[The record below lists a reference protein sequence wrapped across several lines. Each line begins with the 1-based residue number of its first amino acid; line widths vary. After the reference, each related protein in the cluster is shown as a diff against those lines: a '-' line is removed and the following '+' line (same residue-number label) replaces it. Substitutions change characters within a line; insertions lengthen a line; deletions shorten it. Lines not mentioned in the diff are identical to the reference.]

1 MVERA
6 VPRPAEPG
14 PPKGAGPGNG
24 DVKVAAWSFL
34 SGDREDKMGID
45 AVLSGTLALITLI
58 LAIATLK
65 MARSIEREFRAN
77 RLPILRLD
85 WGSVSHCNSRL
96 GHYAATVARV
106 KPATSIPIIVHR
118 VGVHVARGSDASR
131 AHPHDGWNSP
141 PLPCELRTPT
151 DTLEIGIKIPLDD
164 PSDRAEP
171 APQEPARFMMR
182 INVEVST
189 PAVDRSREQWTSL
202 TALTRS
208 IEPYDFEPWVTEH
221 FHRWQGGYVRKWCD
235 YVERIRREM
244 GG

>member
-1 MVERA
+1 
-6 VPRPAEPG
+6 
-14 PPKGAGPGNG
+14 
-24 DVKVAAWSFL
+24 
-34 SGDREDKMGID
+34 MGID
-45 AVLSGTLALITLI
+45 AVLSGTLAFITLM
-58 LAIATLK
+58 LAIATLQ

-85 WGSVSHCNSRL
+85 WVSVSHKS
-96 GHYAATVARV
+96 HYAATVARV
-106 KPATSIPIIVHR
+106 KPATSIPMIVHR
-118 VGVHVARGSDASR
+118 VGVHVARGSGPSR
-131 AHPHDGWNSP
+131 AHPHSRWNSP

-171 APQEPARFMMR
+171 TPQEPARFMMR

-189 PAVDRSREQWTSL
+189 PAVDLSREQWTSL
-202 TALTRS
+202 TVLTRR
-208 IEPYDFEPWVTEH
+208 IEPYDFEPWITEH
-221 FHRWQGGYVRKWCD
+221 FHRRQGGYVRKWCD

>member
-1 MVERA
+1 
-6 VPRPAEPG
+6 
-14 PPKGAGPGNG
+14 
-24 DVKVAAWSFL
+24 
-34 SGDREDKMGID
+34 MGID
-45 AVLSGTLALITLI
+45 AVLSGTLAFITLM

-85 WGSVSHCNSRL
+85 WGSVSRES
-96 GHYAATVARV
+96 HYAATVARV
-106 KPATSIPIIVHR
+106 KPATSIPMIVHR
-118 VGVHVARGSDASR
+118 VDVHVARGSGPSR
-131 AHPHDGWNSP
+131 AHPHRRWNSP
-141 PLPCELRTPT
+141 PLPCELITPA

-171 APQEPARFMMR
+171 TPQEPARFMMR

-189 PAVDRSREQWTSL
+189 PAVDLSREQWTSL
-202 TALTRS
+202 TALTRR
-208 IEPYDFEPWVTEH
+208 IEPYDFEPWITEH
-221 FHRWQGGYVRKWCD
+221 FHRRQGGSVRKWCD